1 MFTGILHLISSN
13 DINLIIF
20 LLYTIHHSSTSYGRW
35 VSDDTIKVDALIN
48 DTTVRCLSYHLTSF
62 AVLVSVVDLDES
74 VVPIDDNNYTNQ
86 TNETTPTI
94 ISLEDNLLS
103 IVSYVGCSISIVCL
117 MATVVC
123 LLTLKL
129 AFAYKIVCYFFL
141 IFIGRNCLKSLLI
154 LFIST

>member
-1 MFTGILHLISSN
+1 MISVQIYPLFTI
-13 DINLIIF
+13 
-20 LLYTIHHSSTSYGRW
+20 YYSSTSYGRW

-62 AVLVSVVDLDES
+62 AVLVNVVDLDES
-74 VVPIDDNNYTNQ
+74 DPIGDNNATNQ

-94 ISLEDNLLS
+94 ISLEDNVLS

-117 MATVVC
+117 MATIVF

-129 AFAYKIVCYFFL
+129 EFVYKIM
-141 IFIGRNCLKSLLI
+141 
-154 LFIST
+154 

>member
-1 MFTGILHLISSN
+1 MISVQSFPLFTIYHSSN
-13 DINLIIF
+13 
-20 LLYTIHHSSTSYGRW
+20 SYGRW

-62 AVLVSVVDLDES
+62 AVLVSVVDLDEP
-74 VVPIDDNNYTNQ
+74 VTIDDNNATNQ

-94 ISLEDNLLS
+94 VSLEDNLLS

-117 MATVVC
+117 MATIVC

-129 AFAYKIVCYFFL
+129 AFVYKIV
-141 IFIGRNCLKSLLI
+141 
-154 LFIST
+154 

>member
-1 MFTGILHLISSN
+1 MISVQIYPLFTI
-13 DINLIIF
+13 
-20 LLYTIHHSSTSYGRW
+20 YHSSISYGRW

-62 AVLVSVVDLDES
+62 AVLVNVVDLDES
-74 VVPIDDNNYTNQ
+74 DPIGDNNATNQ

-94 ISLEDNLLS
+94 ISLEDNVLS

-117 MATVVC
+117 MATIVF

-129 AFAYKIVCYFFL
+129 EFVYKIM
-141 IFIGRNCLKSLLI
+141 
-154 LFIST
+154 